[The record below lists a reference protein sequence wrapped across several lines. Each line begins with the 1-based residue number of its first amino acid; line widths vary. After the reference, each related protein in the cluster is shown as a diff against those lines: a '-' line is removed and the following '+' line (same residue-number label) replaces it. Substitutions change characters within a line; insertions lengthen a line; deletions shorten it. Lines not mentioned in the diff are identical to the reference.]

1 MLIINRGFKLAL
13 KRRGRPIKTR
23 YIKAEPVVAQFSPR
37 GKPGRPNEI
46 ELAIDQYEV
55 LRLADYKNVPHN
67 TAGKIMG
74 ISRQTF
80 ERILKKARKNVA
92 DGIIN
97 GKILRIEGGTVK
109 VG

>member
-1 MLIINRGFKLAL
+1 MRQRGRPL
-13 KRRGRPIKTR
+13 KRRYVKQ
-23 YIKAEPVVAQFSPR
+23 EPYVVQFSPR
-37 GKPGRPNEI
+37 GRPGRPNEV
-46 ELAIDQYEV
+46 ELTIDQYEA
-55 LRLADYKNVPHN
+55 LRLADCKNMPHA

-80 ERILKKARKNVA
+80 ERILKKARNRVA

-97 GKILRIEGGTVK
+97 GKILRIEGGHIK